1 MATFGTLNSVGAI
14 QAYIATHQLSDV
26 KTSTISWIFSIYT
39 AISFAN
45 CMVVGPLFDVKGAM
59 LPMVVGTVMI
69 SGGFMAVANCDTVP
83 QFILALAL

>member
-45 CMVVGPLFDVKGAM
+45 CMIGY
-59 LPMVVGTVMI
+59 
-69 SGGFMAVANCDTVP
+69 C
-83 QFILALAL
+83 